1 MKKMPC
7 LKNHFSWGLQ
17 AQNILFMF
25 HSSNMISEFFFQLG
39 INSDN
44 RPRGMSFFC
53 MMIIIAKKER
63 NYYIGAISRAFLMK
77 PFMNRAHSISQDQ

>member
-17 AQNILFMF
+17 AQSILFMF
-25 HSSNMISEFFFQLG
+25 HSSNMISEFFFQLLTQ
-39 INSDN
+39 IIDQEECH
-44 RPRGMSFFC
+44 FFC